1 MDMKILMI
9 DDDVAICEQIKE
21 LLNDETIKGNRI
33 TLEYAHE
40 FEQGVSLLKDKKFDL
55 IILDLYKGKPSV
67 TNKDRPGEQMLEH
80 IKRSC
85 FIPIIFFSGLVQP
98 IQDLESD
105 VVRVVRKSGGIDELK
120 KEIESV
126 FDSKL
131 PLIKREIDDYL
142 NESMRSYFWDFVQ
155 PNWGSLKKIED
166 DVSLGYLLIRRLANS
181 LSKEQIIKLLKDPK
195 IKPDRSHPME
205 FYVYPPVTKEYE
217 TGDVLKKEEAFFV
230 LLTPSCD
237 FVLRK
242 GKINANNTVLAKAT
256 LLTDTD
262 EYKSFKKN
270 GSKDNKNNLLNL
282 IEDRKSDR
290 YFFLPEIPAIPN
302 CVLDFQNIVV
312 TSTDSLSQYTKI
324 AKLDDPYAQS
334 MLANFIRYYNRVGHE
349 DIDSDYIIQN
359 LD

>member
-1 MDMKILMI
+1 MKILMI
-9 DDDVAICEQIKE
+9 DDDVAICKQIKE
-21 LLNDETIKGNRI
+21 LLDDEIIKGNKI
-33 TLEYAHE
+33 TLEYAQE
-40 FEQGVSLLKDKKFDL
+40 FDQGVSMLKEKTFDL
-55 IILDLYKGKPSV
+55 IILDLYKGRPSEE
-67 TNKDRPGEQMLEH
+67 NIDRPGEKMLEH
-80 IKRSC
+80 IKSSC
-85 FIPIIFFSGLVQP
+85 FIPIIFFSGLVSP
-98 IQDLESD
+98 IQNLESD
-105 VVRVVRKSGGIDELK
+105 VVRIVNKSGGVDELK
-120 KEIESV
+120 KEIESII
-126 FDSKL
+126 DSKL

-142 NESMRSYFWDFVQ
+142 NESMRSYFWDFVH
-155 PNWGSLKKIED
+155 PNWEALKKIED

-181 LSKEQIIKLLKDPK
+181 FSKEQIIKLLKDPK
-195 IKPDRSHPME
+195 IKLEKSHPME

-237 FVLRK
+237 FVPRK
-242 GKINANNTVLAKAT
+242 GKINANNTALAKAT

-262 EYKSFKKN
+262 EYKSFKRN
-270 GSKDNKNNLLNL
+270 RNRENKNNLLNL

-290 YFFLPEIPAIPN
+290 YFFLPEIFVIPN
-302 CVLDFQNIVV
+302 SILDFQNIVV
-312 TSTDSLSQYTKI
+312 TSTDSLSQYKKI

>member
-9 DDDVAICEQIKE
+9 DDDVTICQQIKE
-21 LLNDETIKGNRI
+21 LLDNETIKENRI
-33 TLEYAHE
+33 TLEYAQE
-40 FEQGVSLLKDKKFDL
+40 FDHGVNLLKEKKFDL

-67 TNKDRPGEQMLEH
+67 TNIDRPGEIMLEH
-80 IKRSC
+80 IKSSC

-98 IQDLESD
+98 IQHLKSD
-105 VVRVVRKSGGIDELK
+105 IVRIVRKGDGNDELK
-120 KEIESV
+120 KEIESI

-131 PLIKREIDDYL
+131 PLIKRQIDDYL

-155 PNWGSLKKIED
+155 PNWVSLKEIED

-181 LSKEQIIKLLKDPK
+181 LSKEQIIKLLNDPK

-205 FYVYPPVTKEYE
+205 FYVFPPVTKEHE

-237 FVLRK
+237 FVPRK

-262 EYKSFKKN
+262 EFKSFKRN
-270 GSKDNKNNLLNL
+270 GNRENKNNLLNL

-290 YFFLPEIPAIPN
+290 YFFLPEIFVIPN
-302 CVLDFQNIVV
+302 SILDFQNIVV